1 MLLATAFAAAAARMD
16 GWLDGLTDSRS
27 TRTLLLLLL
36 LCYLYTWT
44 MEPVTCCLYSL
55 HDVDLGRTT
64 GAASSFS
71 GLHDALLIDKPR
83 AP

>member
-36 LCYLYTWT
+36 CYLYTWT
-44 MEPVTCCLYSL
+44 MEACNMLSIQPPWRGPWSDDRRCIIVQWPARCFAY
-55 HDVDLGRTT
+55 RQ
-64 GAASSFS
+64 A
-71 GLHDALLIDKPR
+71 
-83 AP
+83 